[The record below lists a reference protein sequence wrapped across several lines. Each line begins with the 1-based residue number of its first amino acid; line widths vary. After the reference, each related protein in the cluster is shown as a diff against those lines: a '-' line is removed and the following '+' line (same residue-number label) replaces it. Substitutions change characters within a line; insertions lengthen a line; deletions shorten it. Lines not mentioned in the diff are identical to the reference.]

1 MPFRFTAAMK
11 PSLTLSLMLG
21 LLLMLGNV
29 AAVDAAREPTTRTEK
44 STVSARAAAVT
55 KTKSVKKRAVRQAQ
69 KARPA
74 ARRTVAVKPRAVRGA
89 RAARAAS
96 AIALPAAAVT
106 GSAALADE
114 GTVELDAR
122 GLPQL
127 GSAAFY
133 VANQATGEV
142 LLERNSHA
150 VLPIASIT
158 KLMTA
163 MVVLDSGLSLSEEL
177 VISTE
182 DIDTLKGTGSRLGLG
197 VRLTREEMLNLALMS
212 SENRAASALAR
223 HYPGGESA
231 FIAAMNIKARMLSLN
246 DTQFHDS
253 TGLTPANVSSPR
265 DLAKMVAAASSYPLI
280 REFSTMPERLVE
292 VRSRQMRFGNTNA
305 LVKSPE
311 WQIAVQKTGYIS
323 EAGRCLVMQAWMQHQ
338 PVVIVLMDSAG
349 RYTRTADAQRVR
361 KWLES
366 SGADLLAAASRAPR
380 RPSI

>member
-1 MPFRFTAAMK
+1 MK
-11 PSLTLSLMLG
+11 SSLPLSFMLG

-29 AAVDAAREPTTRTEK
+29 AAVDAARESSTRAEK
-44 STVSARAAAVT
+44 TAVSAKATSAT
-55 KTKSVKKRAVRQAQ
+55 KAKSVKKRAVRQAK

-74 ARRTVAVKPRAVRGA
+74 VRKQVAFKPRAARGS

-96 AIALPAAAVT
+96 VLALPAAAVT

-114 GTVELDAR
+114 GAVDLDAR

-127 GSAAFY
+127 GSSAFY

-177 VISTE
+177 VISAA
-182 DIDTLKGTGSRLGLG
+182 DIDTLKGTGSRLGMG
-197 VRLTREEMLNLALMS
+197 TRLTREEMLNLALMS

-246 DTQFHDS
+246 ETQFHDS

-265 DLAKMVAAASSYPLI
+265 DLAKMVAAAAAYPLI

-292 VRSRQMRFGNTNA
+292 VGARHMRFGNTNA

-366 SGADLLAAASRAPR
+366 SGADLLAEASRAPR
-380 RPSI
+380 RPSAI

>member
-1 MPFRFTAAMK
+1 
-11 PSLTLSLMLG
+11 MLG

-29 AAVDAAREPTTRTEK
+29 TAVDAARESSTRAEK
-44 STVSARAAAVT
+44 TPVSAKAASAR
-55 KTKSVKKRAVRQAQ
+55 SVKKARSAEKSGVKQAR

-74 ARRTVAVKPRAVRGA
+74 VRKQVALKPRAVRGS

-96 AIALPAAAVT
+96 VLALPAAAVT
-106 GSAALADE
+106 GSAALADD
-114 GTVELDAR
+114 GAVELDAR

-142 LLERNSHA
+142 LLERNSHS

-177 VISTE
+177 VISAA
-182 DIDTLKGTGSRLGLG
+182 DIDTLKGTGSRLGMG
-197 VRLTREEMLNLALMS
+197 TRLTREDMLNLALMS

-246 DTQFHDS
+246 ETQFHDS

-265 DLAKMVAAASSYPLI
+265 DLAKMVAAASAYPLI
-280 REFSTMPERLVE
+280 REFSTMPERHVE
-292 VRSRQMRFGNTNA
+292 VGTRQMRFGNTNA

-311 WQIAVQKTGYIS
+311 WQIAVQKTGYTS

-366 SGADLLAAASRAPR
+366 SGADLLAEAPRAPR
-380 RPSI
+380 RPSSI